1 MEFVAFIGGTVT
13 LVVLGVKAYTG
24 LSDRVTRV
32 EIMQRLLLRKNGY
45 EDDDEL
51 DRAIAIEIDNHKKG
65 GKRK

>member
-51 DRAIAIEIDNHKKG
+51 DRAIAIEIDNQKKG